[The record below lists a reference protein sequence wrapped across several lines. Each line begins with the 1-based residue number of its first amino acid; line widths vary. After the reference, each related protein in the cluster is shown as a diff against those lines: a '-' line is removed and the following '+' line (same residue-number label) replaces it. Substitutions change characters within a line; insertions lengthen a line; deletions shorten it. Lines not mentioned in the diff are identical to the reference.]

1 MEKALKGLRVL
12 DVSRV
17 QAGPSCAQLLG
28 FLGADVVKLEDVD
41 GGDGARVEAADRQG
55 VDSVY
60 FTVFNGN
67 KRAITL
73 NLKTDRGRELFAR
86 LVEWADVVVESFS
99 KGVMER
105 LGFGYDALKGIN
117 PRVIHASVKGFGE
130 YGPYSGYR
138 GFELSAQAAGG
149 LMAANGWDGG
159 PPMNAPEGAGD
170 SGAGLHL
177 AVGIL
182 AALRQRDRTGVGQH
196 VEVSLQD
203 GVVNLM
209 RSRLMQG
216 LASGDT
222 DRRRGSLAPNGMPS
236 VFPCAPGGYDDYIM
250 INLGG
255 EHWEAVLAVI
265 GRDDLIGDER
275 YSTNEGRSRRFGEV
289 ESIVAAW
296 TSKRSKYEAFH
307 LLAPMG
313 VWCGPV
319 LNPRDILQDGHLR
332 AREMVVEVEDPVRG
346 GYRMIGCPIKLEMS
360 PVEVTAAP
368 LYNQHTAEVLS
379 TILGV
384 PDDELTELRRQG
396 VTA

>member
-1 MEKALKGLRVL
+1 MEKALQGLRVL

-41 GGDGARVEAADRQG
+41 GGDGARIEAADRQG

-60 FTVFNGN
+60 FTVFNSN

-149 LMAANGWDGG
+149 LMAANGRDGG

-182 AALRQRDRTGVGQH
+182 AALRQRDRTGAGQH

-209 RSRLMQG
+209 RSRVMQG

-222 DRRRGSLAPNGMPS
+222 GPQARQPRTERNAQRVPLRPGRVRRLHYDQPGRRALGGGPSGHRTRRPHRRR
-236 VFPCAPGGYDDYIM
+236 
-250 INLGG
+250 
-255 EHWEAVLAVI
+255 
-265 GRDDLIGDER
+265 
-275 YSTNEGRSRRFGEV
+275 
-289 ESIVAAW
+289 
-296 TSKRSKYEAFH
+296 
-307 LLAPMG
+307 
-313 VWCGPV
+313 
-319 LNPRDILQDGHLR
+319 
-332 AREMVVEVEDPVRG
+332 
-346 GYRMIGCPIKLEMS
+346 
-360 PVEVTAAP
+360 
-368 LYNQHTAEVLS
+368 EVLYQR
-379 TILGV
+379 GAV
-384 PDDELTELRRQG
+384 PTVR
-396 VTA
+396 